1 MFYLFILLSVFLVL
15 LPNTDTIKEKI
26 KDCKE

>member
-1 MFYLFILLSVFLVL
+1 MFHWFILLSVFLVL
-15 LPNTDTIKEKI
+15 LPGTDTIKEMI

>member
-1 MFYLFILLSVFLVL
+1 MFHLFILLSVFLVL
-15 LPNTDTIKEKI
+15 LPDTETIKEKI